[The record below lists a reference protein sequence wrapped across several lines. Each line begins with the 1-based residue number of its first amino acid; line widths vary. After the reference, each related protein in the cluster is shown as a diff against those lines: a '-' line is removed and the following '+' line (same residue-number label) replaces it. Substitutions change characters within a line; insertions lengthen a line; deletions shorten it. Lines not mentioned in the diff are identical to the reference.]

1 MGNCTLVLQSNVDCD
16 VFVDGE
22 YEAML
27 WANIVEKISIPA
39 GQHILEFKATVNQ
52 ITGSTEDEAFDNYY
66 RVSRVIDAPSDGS
79 LAIIEE
85 GLKRQYDAD
94 VKELSDQIEWPDE
107 LFDAIARLNQ
117 KIIDENT

>member
-27 WANIVEKISIPA
+27 WANIVEIISIPA

-94 VKELSDQIEWPDE
+94 VKELSDQIEWPDG